1 MQEYICLDRGALQFI
16 LGSKNHQAVV
26 VAMGT
31 TNWCNGVNLRRVLKE
46 LQLVEESK
54 SLMIIL

>member
-1 MQEYICLDRGALQFI
+1 MQEYICLDRGALKFI

-46 LQLVEESK
+46 LQLVEESE
-54 SLMIIL
+54 SLLIKL